1 MKNQRNLL
9 YLLILFVVTVIGY
22 QELLS
27 TNPIFKHDFVNWD
40 DPVYIFSN
48 PLFDAFSW
56 KVLFSKFFMG
66 NYHPFTLLSLCIDN
80 WIAGENASVFL
91 IHNLILHI
99 GSVFFLF
106 FIGKKIFNDNI
117 AAIFL
122 ALLFAVHPVHV
133 ESVAWISERK
143 DVLHTFWFL
152 AALFSYLIYSKD
164 YKLKFYILSIL
175 FFIAALLS
183 KGQAVTLTGVIIL
196 IDWYN
201 GRWSTKKALTE
212 KIPFVLLSLGFG
224 LLAIHAQK
232 IGGGAG
238 QIDLYGWQSFLTG
251 FYGLM
256 KYTLLFIL
264 PTNLSCFH
272 PYFFTKTDALP
283 AIMYLSPLIVAAIT
297 TLIFVKFKKNKL
309 VILGLLFYIGTFL
322 PLLQFLPIGKQI
334 IAERYTY
341 IPYIGLGIMF
351 IGWLLSL
358 RKEKQLK
365 IQIGLSLAIVIML
378 FLTHQRV
385 SVWRNT
391 EVLWTD
397 VLEKYPDTSIAYI
410 NRGFWYNK
418 VGKYK
423 QGLADANAGI
433 AIDPK
438 DYKLWDNRGVSHQN
452 LKLYKEAVEDYT
464 TSISLHDNNTVPLIN
479 RGILY
484 TDKLNEYDKGIAD
497 FKKLLAFNPAHYD
510 AMCNMGVAYIKKQ
523 SLTEAKNALEKAIQ
537 IDSNEYKA
545 YELLAIVLNRLGD
558 KTNAKINSEKA
569 TRLKANHSN

>member
-1 MKNQRNLL
+1 MKNQKDFV
-9 YLLILFVVTVIGY
+9 YLIILFLATVIGY

-40 DPVYIFSN
+40 DPVYIFNN
-48 PLFDAFSW
+48 PLFNAFSW
-56 KVLFSKFFMG
+56 KVLFTTFFMG
-66 NYHPFTLLSLCIDN
+66 NYHPFALLSLCIDN
-80 WIAGENASVFL
+80 WIGGENASIFL
-91 IHNLILHI
+91 IHNLSLHI

-106 FIGKKIFNDNI
+106 FIGKEIFKNNI
-117 AAIFL
+117 AALFL
-122 ALLFAVHPVHV
+122 ALLFAVHPAHV

-152 AALFSYLIYSKD
+152 AALYTYLIYSKA
-164 YKLKFYILSIL
+164 YKLKFYFLSIL

-201 GRWSTKKALTE
+201 GRWLTKKALTE
-212 KIPFVLLSLGFG
+212 KIPFIILSIGFG

-232 IGGGAG
+232 TGGGAG
-238 QIDLYGWQSFLTG
+238 QIDLYGWQSILTG

-283 AIMYLSPLIVAAIT
+283 AIMYIAPLLVTGIT
-297 TLIFVKFKKNKL
+297 ILILVKFKKHKL

-341 IPYIGLGIMF
+341 IPYIGLGIMLL
-351 IGWLLSL
+351 GWLLSL
-358 RKEKQLK
+358 QKEKQLK
-365 IQIGLSLAIVIML
+365 IQIGISLGIVIML

-397 VLEKYPDTSIAYI
+397 VLEKYPNTSIAYI

-433 AIDPK
+433 AIDPG
-438 DYKLWDNRGVSHQN
+438 DYKLWDNRGVSHQRM
-452 LKLYKEAVEDYT
+452 KLYKEAVEDYT
-464 TSISLHDNNTVPLIN
+464 TSISIRDDNSVSLIN

-497 FKKLLAFNPAHYD
+497 FQKLLAFNPTHYD

-523 SLTEAKNALEKAIQ
+523 SLVEAKSTLEKAVK
-537 IDSNEYKA
+537 IDSKEYRA
-545 YELLAIVLNRLGD
+545 YELLAIVFSKLGD
-558 KTNAKINSEKA
+558 NTNAKINSNKA
-569 TRLKANHSN
+569 AQLKANHSN